1 MEKPT
6 DNKIRCIPLQ
16 EYQDLVKRAE
26 SSTIYLAQYK
36 PYFETEESS
45 YVTLSTHRT
54 EVGAEKA
61 IALHKIAIKQEY
73 EKTFDAEF
81 CKKHPYTESRDWC
94 VIVSK
99 LEE

>member
-1 MEKPT
+1 MSDT

-26 SSTIYLAQYK
+26 NTVIYLAQYN
-36 PYFETEESS
+36 PSTEESA
-45 YVTLSTHRT
+45 YATLSPHRT
-54 EVGAEKA
+54 EAGAEKA

-73 EKTFDAEF
+73 EKTFDAEY
-81 CKKHPYTESRDWC
+81 CKKHPYDENRDWC
-94 VIVSK
+94 VTVSK